1 MGAKHLTQQEKAKL
15 YDDYESIL
23 ENKDFDKLYKKVT
36 NKIKEK
42 DKNDM
47 ESGTLTEY
55 KEHFKNFKFAEIN
68 KKFKLIEEDN
78 ASVFVPLPIP
88 YHHFTDELET
98 LKYFDIC
105 PNSNN
110 EILGK
115 DVWSKYVEL
124 MESKFDKTKDY
135 ISNQVQLKKFQGLLS
150 KFMFS
155 VYEKDKLMLREYSDI
170 GSAENYSERYG
181 ILYLVNWQTYNGD
194 KIYTYEGGLNLKLIK
209 NDCML

>member
-1 MGAKHLTQQEKAKL
+1 
-15 YDDYESIL
+15 
-23 ENKDFDKLYKKVT
+23 
-36 NKIKEK
+36 
-42 DKNDM
+42 M

-55 KEHFKNFKFAEIN
+55 KENFKNFKFAEIN

-88 YHHFTDELET
+88 HYHFTDELET
-98 LKYFDIC
+98 LKYFDIS

-115 DVWSKYVEL
+115 DVWNKYVEL

-181 ILYLVNWQTYNGD
+181 VLYLINWHTYNGD
-194 KIYTYEGGLNLKLIK
+194 KIYSYEGGLNLKLIK
-209 NDCML
+209 EDCLL